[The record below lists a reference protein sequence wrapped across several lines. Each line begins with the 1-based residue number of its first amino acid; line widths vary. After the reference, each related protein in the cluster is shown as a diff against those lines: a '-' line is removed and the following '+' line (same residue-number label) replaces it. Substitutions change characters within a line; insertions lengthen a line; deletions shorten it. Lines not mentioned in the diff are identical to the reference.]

1 MNRTVRTAALAAAA
15 YGASVVTSKALANGE
30 KRAVKPYFMD
40 RAPYVFAHR
49 GGMKLAPE
57 STMAAF
63 KEAAALEVD
72 GFEIDIRVT
81 KDDQIVVFHDAY
93 VDRVSEGT
101 GLVRELTLAELRAL
115 DFGYHFKD
123 INGDY
128 PFRGDKDAK
137 IVTLQEL
144 ITTFPDMRIN
154 IDIKD
159 KQDTPAGDKAPL
171 LLHRLISDLQ
181 AEERVLVTSF
191 HDQQTKRFA
200 ELNDRVATGAGV
212 DEVRKAYTLFISG
225 YGHLYQPAADTFQ
238 IPVSFRGI
246 RLDST
251 RFIGFLQS
259 HNLAVGYW
267 VINSIDEMDDLLQK
281 GAHTIVTDRP
291 DLAYHLI
298 KEKYRK

>member
-1 MNRTVRTAALAAAA
+1 MNKTVKTGAMLLAA
-15 YGASVVTSKALANGE
+15 YGTSIAVSKQLAKNE
-30 KRAVKPYFMD
+30 KRAIRPYFTG

-63 KEAAALEVD
+63 NEAASLEVD

-81 KDDQIVVFHDAY
+81 KDDVIVVFHDAY
-93 VDRVSEGT
+93 VDRVSNGT
-101 GLVRELTLAELRAL
+101 GLIADKTLQELKTL
-115 DFGYHFKD
+115 DFGYYFKD

-128 PFRGDKDAK
+128 PFRGQQDAG
-137 IVTLQEL
+137 IVTLEEL
-144 ITTFPDMRIN
+144 ITKFPDKRIN

-159 KQDTPAGDKAPL
+159 RPETVAGMKAPEL
-171 LLHRLISDLQ
+171 LNELITKLH
-181 AEERVLVTSF
+181 AEDRVLVTSF
-191 HDQQTKRFA
+191 HDEQTARFTA
-200 ELNDRVATGAGV
+200 LNSRVATGAGV
-212 DEVRKAYTLFISG
+212 NEVRKAYALYTSG
-225 YGHLYQPAADTFQ
+225 YGHLYQPQADTFQ

-246 RLDST
+246 RLDSA
-251 RFIGFLQS
+251 RWMNFLAS
-259 HNLAVGYW
+259 HNIEVGYW

-298 KEKYRK
+298 KERYRK